1 MPQMPDSTPPL
12 RPSGDSSFGMSN
24 AASTVEARSTVLDAT
39 PMQGLASSPVEL
51 AQRHDRPR
59 QITLPSA
66 AFQKEMETPFALRPT
81 SLTFKD
87 LAFSLPS
94 TARRSAIGRGGS
106 DGTPKSILEPCSG
119 HFESGE
125 LVAIMGPSGSGKTTL
140 MDMLA
145 MKKTAK
151 YEGEVFLNG
160 RTRDNSLFRRV
171 AAYVGQD
178 DTMPTH
184 WTVRE
189 AVAFNAKLKR
199 EPDRS
204 SESTAAWI
212 DVLLET
218 FGLSQVEDTLVGG
231 GERVRGISGGQRRR
245 VSLARG
251 VAARASIL
259 FCDEPTSGLSATDAE
274 SCITAL
280 RDITKK
286 LGVLCVVVIHQPR
299 VEVANMFD
307 RLLLLTANP
316 GRMTYLGPM
325 RDAQQFWEQHG
336 YCVPRTVNA
345 VDYFL
350 DIVTPGTP
358 FDASDAL
365 VSIFREVQQPS
376 IDEKVTLAMQS
387 QGLTVREMV
396 SARDPATVKST
407 PATVKSTR
415 TTRTIGSTW
424 MTGPHSVSWGTQ
436 LAVLLARKSRMTFR
450 SPVSVALPLIV
461 PSLQGLVVGY
471 MFQGIAKSEDML
483 RQIMFIFCL
492 LTMLCVAGTMN
503 LAVLIQ
509 DRTVMKY
516 EQHPCASGC

>member
-1 MPQMPDSTPPL
+1 
-12 RPSGDSSFGMSN
+12 
-24 AASTVEARSTVLDAT
+24 
-39 PMQGLASSPVEL
+39 
-51 AQRHDRPR
+51 
-59 QITLPSA
+59 
-66 AFQKEMETPFALRPT
+66 
-81 SLTFKD
+81 
-87 LAFSLPS
+87 
-94 TARRSAIGRGGS
+94 
-106 DGTPKSILEPCSG
+106 
-119 HFESGE
+119 
-125 LVAIMGPSGSGKTTL
+125 
-140 MDMLA
+140 
-145 MKKTAK
+145 
-151 YEGEVFLNG
+151 
-160 RTRDNSLFRRV
+160 
-171 AAYVGQD
+171 
-178 DTMPTH
+178 MPTH

-516 EQHPCASGC
+516 ETSEALYTEGAWTVASLLVDVPLALMGATTNVVLMAHLAQMELETFEVVFVWALLLFFVYDSLFACIGAVAVDVRQAQVLACPAVCVFMLCNGMVVTSADAPWILRWIFEISPNAYAMQGIVVHISKDFPLEGPMLLKQFGFTDGEEVGKGFTVLLWMIAILRGIQLLALKFLNQIQR